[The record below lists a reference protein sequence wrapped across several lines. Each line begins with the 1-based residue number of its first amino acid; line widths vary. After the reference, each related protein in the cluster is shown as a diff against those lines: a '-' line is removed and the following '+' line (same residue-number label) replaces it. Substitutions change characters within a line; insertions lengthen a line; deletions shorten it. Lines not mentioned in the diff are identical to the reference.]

1 MANHPSAEKR
11 NRQRIVATVR
21 NRAVRS
27 AVRTAVRK
35 AHSALTGTEVAEATA
50 RVKEATKALVL
61 AAKKGVL
68 HDKTASRT
76 ISRIQSALA
85 KLANG

>member
-11 NRQRIVATVR
+11 NRQRIVATAR
-21 NRAVRS
+21 NRSVRS
-27 AVRTAVRK
+27 AVRTAVK
-35 AHSALTGTEVAEATA
+35 QAHAALTGTEVAVATA
-50 RVKEATKALVL
+50 RVKEATLALAE

-76 ISRIQSALA
+76 ISRIQSALH
-85 KLANG
+85 KLSHG